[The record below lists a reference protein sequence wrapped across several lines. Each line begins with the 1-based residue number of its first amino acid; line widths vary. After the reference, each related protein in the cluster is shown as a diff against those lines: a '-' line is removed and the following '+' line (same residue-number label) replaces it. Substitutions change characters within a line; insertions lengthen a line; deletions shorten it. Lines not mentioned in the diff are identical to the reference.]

1 MTSKYEIAVDSLLET
16 ETLPPKDILVEL
28 SDLDQAEIQHL
39 RGKWDEISKTLLR
52 SLIEELRKQA
62 DENIALSF
70 EQINRLA
77 LEDDDDEVRRSSILS
92 LWESENPSLVI
103 PFVEKLNDDPS
114 DDVRAAAASALG
126 AFVLLGET
134 PGLPQDRLKL
144 IEDALLDVYQT
155 TENGLLH
162 RNCLDSLGY
171 SSREE
176 VNELI
181 LTAFESDDETLV
193 RSSIIA
199 MGRSAN
205 QRWKDFVLTHLL
217 SPSPLLRLASVVAVG
232 ELEVKEAL
240 EEILELI
247 DDVDIKIRNASVWS
261 LSQIGGSRA
270 ADILAELFNAA
281 EDGEE
286 LQLLEDAFDN
296 LAFIDG
302 TRDMLVFDHDDEEE
316 SAS

>member
-1 MTSKYEIAVDSLLET
+1 MSSKLEIAVDSLLDT
-16 ETLPPKDILVEL
+16 ETLPPKDVLVEL
-28 SDLDQAEIQHL
+28 SDLDTAEVQHL
-39 RGKWDEISKTLLR
+39 RGKWDQISKTLRR
-52 SLIEELRKQA
+52 SLIEELRKQS

-70 EQINRLA
+70 EQIYRLA
-77 LEDDDDEVRRSSILS
+77 LEDDDDEVRRRSILN
-92 LWESENPSLVI
+92 LWESEDPSLVT
-103 PFVEKLNDDPS
+103 PFVEKLNDDLS
-114 DDVRAAAASALG
+114 DNVRAAAASALG

-134 PGLPQDRLKL
+134 QGLPQDRLKL
-144 IEDALLDVYQT
+144 IEDALLDVHQT
-155 TENGLLH
+155 TEKGLLH
-162 RNCLDSLGY
+162 RNCLESLGY
-171 SSREE
+171 SSRDE

-181 LTAFESDDETLV
+181 LTAFESEDESLV

-217 SPSPLLRLASVVAVG
+217 SPSPQLRLASVVAVG

-240 EEILELI
+240 DEIIELI
-247 DDVDIKIRNASVWS
+247 DDVDIKIRNASVWT

-270 ADILAELFNAA
+270 ADILAELYNAA

-296 LAFIDG
+296 LAFVNG
-302 TRDMLVFDHDDEEE
+302 TRDMLIFDHDDEEE